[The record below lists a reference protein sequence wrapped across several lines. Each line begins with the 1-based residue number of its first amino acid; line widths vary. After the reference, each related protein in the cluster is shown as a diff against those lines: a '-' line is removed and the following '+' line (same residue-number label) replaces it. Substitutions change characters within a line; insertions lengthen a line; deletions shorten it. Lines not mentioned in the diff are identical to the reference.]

1 VAPSGQGKSTMN
13 RDFTYILNGQV
24 PRKHGEMP
32 KIMGL
37 YKRIAPSKVSDKYIK
52 YLGGEKW
59 FGSANKIIQ
68 N

>member
-1 VAPSGQGKSTMN
+1 
-13 RDFTYILNGQV
+13 
-24 PRKHGEMP
+24 MP